1 MQLHFFCST
10 ETLLESVKPSSVTK
24 PKCEALLDFLSGEQ
38 WLKMDSALPL
48 EESEEFPL
56 LPVYEASFDQDIN
69 RKEMKMYRI
78 SPSGTC

>member
-10 ETLLESVKPSSVTK
+10 EILLESVEPSSVTK

-38 WLKMDSALPL
+38 WLKMGSALPFK
-48 EESEEFPL
+48 ESEEFPL
-56 LPVYEASFDQDIN
+56 LPVHEASSDQAIS

>member
-24 PKCEALLDFLSGEQ
+24 PKCEGLLDFLSGEQ
-38 WLKMDSALPL
+38 WLKMGSALPL

-56 LPVYEASFDQDIN
+56 LPVHEASFDQAIS

>member
-1 MQLHFFCST
+1 MQLRFFCST
-10 ETLLESVKPSSVTK
+10 GTLLESVEPSSVTK
-24 PKCEALLDFLSGEQ
+24 PKCAALLDFLSGEQ
-38 WLKMDSALPL
+38 WLKMGSALSF

-56 LPVYEASFDQDIN
+56 LPVCEASFDQAIS

>member
-10 ETLLESVKPSSVTK
+10 GALPASLEPSSVTE
-24 PKCEALLDFLSGEQ
+24 PKCGALLDFLSGEQ
-38 WLKMDSALPL
+38 WLKMGSALPF

-56 LPVYEASFDQDIN
+56 LPVHEASLDQAIS

-78 SPSGTC
+78 PPSGMC